1 MYVQVKLL
9 LARNHYM
16 LLIDTPGAK
25 ERALESIL
33 WNREFLVSYQ
43 KWFTDFVSFGEAA
56 ARFKVAVSLPAIG
69 NLPVLFDEL
78 F

>member
-9 LARNHYM
+9 LTKNHFM
-16 LLIDTPGAK
+16 LLIDTPSAK
-25 ERALESIL
+25 ESALESNL

-56 ARFKVAVSLPAIG
+56 ALFEVAVSLPAVG
-69 NLPVLFDEL
+69 NLPVLFDDL

>member
-9 LARNHYM
+9 LAGNHFM
-16 LLIDTPGAK
+16 LLIDTAGAK
-25 ERALESIL
+25 GRALESIL

-43 KWFTDFVSFGEAA
+43 NWFADFVSFGEATA
-56 ARFKVAVSLPAIG
+56 LFEVDVSLPAVG
-69 NLPVLFDEL
+69 NLPVLFDDL

>member
-1 MYVQVKLL
+1 
-9 LARNHYM
+9 M

-56 ARFKVAVSLPAIG
+56 ARFKVVVSLPAVG